1 MDLQLLT
8 PETAAAILRRHDDG
22 LEELTRASKL
32 TLVSIR
38 GKRRYMRQE
47 VEALAM
53 LEHAA

>member
-1 MDLQLLT
+1 MDLQLVT
-8 PETAAAILRRHDDG
+8 PETAAAILRLPDDG

-32 TLVSIR
+32 TLISIR

-47 VEALAM
+47 VQALAM